1 MFSPRREV
9 TFFFLSSLV
18 GTSRLRDLPVTPV
31 LERQRQESL
40 QVHWPASLSKSPG
53 YRLREKP
60 DFKKLE
66 SWPGGSVGRSDF

>member
-18 GTSRLRDLPVTPV
+18 ETSRLRDLPVTPV

-40 QVHWPASLSKSPG
+40 QVHWPARLQAQGEALSQEIRELA
-53 YRLREKP
+53 RLLSGQK
-60 DFKKLE
+60 
-66 SWPGGSVGRSDF
+66 